1 MTARPLPWFRAA
13 RRGWQRDAWVAFE
26 GRAGDRAG
34 SPTPGAHDAADPWVV
49 DYQRGEIIA
58 LVQRLKAQDLRLERR
73 TRALVA
79 ALAMLALGVIGAAAY
94 GVWTTF
100 SSTSATAVPPAVAV
114 PVATARPGPPAPGP
128 APTAAERAAVSGQG
142 LAAVDPTADV
152 ALPIERSPPSP
163 DTVRQVPEPS
173 PVGRAAT
180 SLPVQAPLHVT
191 VTFAGDDPDA
201 RQLAA
206 VLAEFL
212 RSRGLAVGEPLPAAL
227 HPNVPGI
234 AYYFEEDREGALSV
248 ERALGGLVGKSRLAA
263 RSAAEPLP
271 RPGTVVVTMPAG

>member
-100 SSTSATAVPPAVAV
+100 SSPSATAVPPA
-114 PVATARPGPPAPGP
+114 AP
-128 APTAAERAAVSGQG
+128 S
-142 LAAVDPTADV
+142 
-152 ALPIERSPPSP
+152 RSP
-163 DTVRQVPEPS
+163 
-173 PVGRAAT
+173 
-180 SLPVQAPLHVT
+180 L
-191 VTFAGDDPDA
+191 
-201 RQLAA
+201 
-206 VLAEFL
+206 
-212 RSRGLAVGEPLPAAL
+212 RGLARPRPGRRPQRRRGPQCQGRTLLPSTRPPTSPYRSSARRQARI
-227 HPNVPGI
+227 PC
-234 AYYFEEDREGALSV
+234 
-248 ERALGGLVGKSRLAA
+248 GKSRSSPRLAERRRRC
-263 RSAAEPLP
+263 RSRHPCTSP
-271 RPGTVVVTMPAG
+271 